1 MFNKESAFA
10 RNLGFLSHE
19 EQEKINQSTVA
30 IAGAGGDGG
39 ALALQLARLGFEEI
53 RLADPDPFEVENIN
67 RQAVCTTET
76 VGVNKAQAVAD
87 YLHKINPNIK
97 TPLYTEG
104 VTESNVE
111 DFLDNADL
119 LIDETEFTLHSL
131 GVMLARTARAKGIPN
146 LMALNIGFGATVTTY
161 HPEGVTLEKNLGLSE
176 TAPLSE
182 IATTEVSLSRWL
194 PYIPNYGDI
203 NVLKKVSDG
212 EKSAP
217 SIAPGVAMAASV
229 ASTQALLNILHGQNN
244 RKKPIYAPRTIVI
257 DAMSLDSKIIRYP
270 RLNHYSNLGNLV
282 IRNLLH
288 KSPRASY

>member
-1 MFNKESAFA
+1 MFNKELAFA
-10 RNLGFLSHE
+10 RNLGFISQA
-19 EQEKINQSTVA
+19 EQEKIHQSTVA

-39 ALALQLARLGFEEI
+39 ALALQLARLGFGTI
-53 RLADPDPFEVENIN
+53 KLADPDPFEVENLN
-67 RQAVCTTET
+67 RQAVCTNET
-76 VGVNKAQAVAD
+76 VGVNKAQAVAE
-87 YLHKINPNIK
+87 YLHKINPDIK

-111 DFLDNADL
+111 DFLNDADL
-119 LIDETEFTLHSL
+119 LIDETEFTIHSL
-131 GVMLARTARAKGIPN
+131 GVMLARAAREKGIPN

-161 HPEGVTLEKNLGLSE
+161 HPEGLSLEKSLGLSE
-176 TAPLSE
+176 TASLSE
-182 IATTEVSLSRWL
+182 IATAEVSLSRWL

-229 ASTQALLNILHGQNN
+229 ASTQSLLNILHGQNN
-244 RKKPIYAPRTIVI
+244 RKPPVYAPKTIVV
-257 DAMSLDSKIIRYP
+257 DAMSLESKIIRYP
-270 RLNHYSNLGNLV
+270 RFSHYIDLGNLV
-282 IRNLLH
+282 LRNLLQ